1 MKKKILSVIMVV
13 LMSIYSVVPVFAEET
28 NTAKK
33 EDHKIENAISGKIT
47 SINANYVNIDV
58 ATPKKMEKPEESN
71 ATNDSSKKEEKRN
84 IEDMY
89 TLTGEKKTIN
99 ISQAKFVGDVRIM
112 NEDLKNNTDKAN
124 DNKNQEKS
132 KELTYSDFAVGD
144 YIRIVLAEDGSNV
157 AKVVMKG
164 GIFRNRPEGQPDKK
178 PDKKPE
184 DKTK

>member
-71 ATNDSSKKEEKRN
+71 ATNDSSKKRRKEKYRR
-84 IEDMY
+84 Y
-89 TLTGEKKTIN
+89 VHSYRREK
-99 ISQAKFVGDVRIM
+99 
-112 NEDLKNNTDKAN
+112 
-124 DNKNQEKS
+124 
-132 KELTYSDFAVGD
+132 D
-144 YIRIVLAEDGSNV
+144 YKYFSG
-157 AKVVMKG
+157 KVCW
-164 GIFRNRPEGQPDKK
+164 
-178 PDKKPE
+178 
-184 DKTK
+184 